1 MSRKLASTI
10 IALCA
15 SFLSVNA
22 LADTFAGKVLDGEGA
37 PLIGAVIPNPL
48 QSMSCHRDMRLRHF
62 LRQVP
67 PADPLHC
74 RNTM

>member
-37 PLIGAVIPNPL
+37 PLIGAVVRG
-48 QSMSCHRDMRLRHF
+48 HMRGRKLSLLEMGF
-62 LRQVP
+62 SNI
-67 PADPLHC
+67 D
-74 RNTM
+74 RNIFV